1 MKVVLFCGGL
11 GLRIRDYS
19 ESIPKPLI
27 PLGPRPMLWHVMKYY
42 AHFGHKDFILCL
54 GYQGEAIKRFFLNYD
69 ECLSNDFIYSE
80 GGKKVLLSNSDIHDW
95 KITFADTGTDS
106 NIGERLKAVRKYVD
120 GEEMFLANYT
130 DGLTNLHLPN
140 LIEHFEQCDSVA
152 TFLSA
157 RPNLSFHIVSASK
170 DGRVETIQE
179 MTHANL
185 RINSGYFTFREDIFK
200 YIQDGEELVRE
211 PFQRL
216 IQEKRLAAYEYD
228 GFFQAMDTFKD
239 RQILESLQASGHAP
253 WEVWKAPLADSRSGA
268 GNGFGSRK
276 GQRSRVGHR
285 HA

>member
-1 MKVVLFCGGL
+1 
-11 GLRIRDYS
+11 
-19 ESIPKPLI
+19 
-27 PLGPRPMLWHVMKYY
+27 VMKYY
-42 AHFGHKDFILCL
+42 SHFGHKDFILCP
-54 GYQGEAIKRFFLNYD
+54 GHQGEAIKKFFLNYE

-106 NIGERLKAVRKYVD
+106 NIGQRLKAVQKYLE
-120 GEEMFLANYT
+120 GEEVFLANYT
-130 DGLTNLHLPN
+130 DGLTNLHLPA
-140 LIEHFEQCDSVA
+140 LIEHFEKKHSVA

-170 DGRVETIQE
+170 DGRVEKIQE

-185 RINSGYFTFREDIFK
+185 RINSGYFAFRKEIFK
-200 YIQDGEELVRE
+200 YLRDGEELVRE

-216 IQEKRLAAYEYD
+216 IQEERLVAYEYD

-239 RQILESLQASGHAP
+239 RQLLENLLASGHAP
-253 WEVWKAPLADSRSGA
+253 WEVWKAPPAESHSSA
-268 GNGFGSRK
+268 GNGLGPRRR
-276 GQRSRVGHR
+276 QPTRVGNR